1 MQNKKIRTA
10 LAAAGMKYWQL
21 ADLLGIHPATLSAKL
36 RHELPD
42 KEQEEIIK
50 KIQAADRDQLQA

>member
-1 MQNKKIRTA
+1 MNNQKIRAA
-10 LAAAGMKYWQL
+10 LAACGMKYWEL

-42 KEQEEIIK
+42 AEQDEIVAKIK
-50 KIQAADRDQLQA
+50 TAAREKLDA